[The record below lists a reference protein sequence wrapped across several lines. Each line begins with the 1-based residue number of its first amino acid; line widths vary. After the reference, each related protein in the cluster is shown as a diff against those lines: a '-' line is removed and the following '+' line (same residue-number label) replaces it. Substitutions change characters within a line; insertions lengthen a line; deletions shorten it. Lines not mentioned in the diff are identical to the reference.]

1 MYLVSRMK
9 AFYLPADI
17 LYQLWVEE
25 LWTPFVIWFKESE
38 CNPNSC
44 CSWLTVLMLFCS
56 SNFLFPGLLQK
67 CRIQRTWDRGELD
80 PVGLRH
86 GYQQVLVGVTSW
98 FLLTV
103 KRRARSNQNNK
114 GRHFLNNNS
123 RHFLVS
129 YSVF

>member
-1 MYLVSRMK
+1 
-9 AFYLPADI
+9 
-17 LYQLWVEE
+17 
-25 LWTPFVIWFKESE
+25 
-38 CNPNSC
+38 
-44 CSWLTVLMLFCS
+44 
-56 SNFLFPGLLQK
+56 
-67 CRIQRTWDRGELD
+67 
-80 PVGLRH
+80 VGLRH